1 MKDNVS
7 IEFKKFYD
15 VVIDNYIDNIR
26 GDNKKTFTR
35 NRKIGDPRLL
45 LLQMFA
51 KKGQTQNTELINFY
65 KDVDKPLD
73 ISAVAFFKSRMNFNA
88 EAIRI
93 MSNDFTKS
101 HYEKH
106 IDKMAKLNGYFI
118 LAVDGSDIIMPD
130 TEENE
135 KIYGRSKGGRTNS
148 DNMPIM
154 GKLSTMY
161 DCINRLVLDSQIE
174 RYKYSEIKLAE
185 RHIEN
190 VYNNFPNKTITVF
203 DRGYVSLKL
212 AYKIMDSGKYFL
224 FRLKKS
230 DFKEYQKE
238 LNVGDDKDIEFKF
251 DMKNT
256 NQYRNDIEFRNRLL
270 NDKLTLRMVKILVT
284 DNGSNTEEVLLTNIP
299 REDFDIDAL
308 KEIYHLRW
316 NIETVYNVLKN
327 KMKLEEYSGYR
338 NQLVRQ
344 DIYSTI
350 WLYNLIQMYIIQAN
364 EEDEIP
370 SDRYTYEMKRN
381 TNQIIGV
388 VKSYFVKNLMQ
399 FDNPNEKDLDMVGK
413 LIKIHLV
420 PIRKNR
426 HYERKNVA
434 TNKSRISYRYSY

>member
-7 IEFKKFYD
+7 IEFKEFYD

-26 GDNKKTFTR
+26 GDNKKAFTR

-65 KDVDKPLD
+65 KDIDKPLD

-93 MSNDFTKS
+93 MSNDFTKL

-154 GKLSTMY
+154 GKLSTMC
-161 DCINRLVLDSQIE
+161 DCVNRLVLDSQIE

-190 VYNNFPNKTITVF
+190 VYDNFPNKTITVF

-256 NQYRNDIEFRNRLL
+256 NQYRNDTEFRNRLL

-370 SDRYTYEMKRN
+370 SDRYTYEMQRN

-413 LIKIHLV
+413 LIKIHLIPV
-420 PIRKNR
+420 RKNR